1 MRQTYFMETKSNG
14 ALKGLKPVTG
24 KLSEAKKVFVLS
36 VSHFSSQTPH
46 FPPGLPAAQYAKD
59 CSVCKRL
66 LLLSFLVYII
76 SLLAT
81 AGTNTLPLNLKVTLL
96 GERTELV
103 QLGLGVSS
111 SPPPL
116 HLPPPTLCG
125 RSDRADLRKLAA
137 HFRGCVMVLTLTG
150 SCTIIQKL
158 SRPPSSTKTCTT
170 LRSFDLFPQEL
181 SEYLIMGWKDN
192 CFQVL
197 TTIPT
202 APCSNFLATL
212 CPTYIWVL
220 IIS

>member
-76 SLLAT
+76 SLSAT

-111 SPPPL
+111 FPPPPSPASSNPL
-116 HLPPPTLCG
+116 WPIRQGWLEEAGSALPWVCHGTD
-125 RSDRADLRKLAA
+125 SDWKLYNYPEA
-137 HFRGCVMVLTLTG
+137 F
-150 SCTIIQKL
+150 
-158 SRPPSSTKTCTT
+158 
-170 LRSFDLFPQEL
+170 
-181 SEYLIMGWKDN
+181 
-192 CFQVL
+192 
-197 TTIPT
+197 
-202 APCSNFLATL
+202 
-212 CPTYIWVL
+212 
-220 IIS
+220 

>member
-1 MRQTYFMETKSNG
+1 METKSNG

-76 SLLAT
+76 SLSAT

-111 SPPPL
+111 FPPPPFTCL
-116 HLPPPTLCG
+116 LQP
-125 RSDRADLRKLAA
+125 SVADQT
-137 HFRGCVMVLTLTG
+137 GLT
-150 SCTIIQKL
+150 
-158 SRPPSSTKTCTT
+158 
-170 LRSFDLFPQEL
+170 
-181 SEYLIMGWKDN
+181 
-192 CFQVL
+192 
-197 TTIPT
+197 
-202 APCSNFLATL
+202 
-212 CPTYIWVL
+212 
-220 IIS
+220 